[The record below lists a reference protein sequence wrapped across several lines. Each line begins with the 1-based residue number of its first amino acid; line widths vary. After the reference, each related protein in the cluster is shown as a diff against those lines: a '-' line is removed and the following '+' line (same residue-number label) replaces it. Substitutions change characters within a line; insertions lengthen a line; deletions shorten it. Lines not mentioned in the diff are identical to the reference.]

1 MLVRYQIS
9 IPSRIIKEN
18 SDIFA
23 AVPHFSFNN
32 SIYQSEFPSILKL
45 VNITPVFKR
54 VTKILRKTRDQSA
67 YFQTSQISL
76 NDARFVKFPDLW
88 IPIYQNNN
96 IGLEKVTAHS
106 IAYW

>member
-54 VTKILRKTRDQSA
+54 VTKILRKTIDQSA
-67 YFQTSQISL
+67 YFQTCQISL
-76 NDARFVKFPDLW
+76 NVL
-88 IPIYQNNN
+88 
-96 IGLEKVTAHS
+96 
-106 IAYW
+106 

>member
-1 MLVRYQIS
+1 MLVRYQMS

-18 SDIFA
+18 FDIFT

-54 VTKILRKTRDQSA
+54 VTKRKAIDQSA

-76 NDARFVKFPDLW
+76 NDARFVKFLDLW